1 MTTLNCPE
9 EVEFSEKLLSIN
21 PWSDKVKLART
32 GGELNS
38 IAIRLARAATNKT
51 KITFVDIMD
60 GMTGILQ
67 QI

>member
-32 GGELNS
+32 GVEN
-38 IAIRLARAATNKT
+38 
-51 KITFVDIMD
+51 
-60 GMTGILQ
+60 
-67 QI
+67 